1 MSLRLRNRWK
11 QGDRARTLEDI
22 ATVSA
27 ANAWRVACNGVLNLE
42 NEEFETRT
50 QYQRLDVIEEFVIF
64 LLHLTDHQVY
74 GKFSE
79 DERARFVTAMAL
91 RLAGLV
97 EENRADNRPPED
109 QIGRTPEDYRR
120 AFIDKINERNAVYA
134 ECRYSPVE
142 GPGFGLLRAF
152 AEWVSEALGPTNRQW
167 AIDQVVAI
175 DGPEAVEKYTA
186 SLDALLAGSDD
197 RSGPGKEGPVRPMA
211 ED

>member
-11 QGDRARTLEDI
+11 QGERSRTLEDV

-27 ANAWRVACNGVLNLE
+27 ANAWRVACNGVLSLE
-42 NEEFETRT
+42 NEQFETQT
-50 QYQRLDVIEEFVIF
+50 QYQRLDIIEEFVIF

-79 DERARFVTAMAL
+79 EERARFITAMAL

-97 EENRADNRPPED
+97 KENRADNRQPEG
-109 QIGRTPEDYRR
+109 QRHLTPEDYQR
-120 AFIDKINERNAVYA
+120 AFIDKLNARISVYG
-134 ECRYSPVE
+134 ECRYDPLE
-142 GPGFGLLRAF
+142 GPGFGLMRAF
-152 AEWVSEALGPTNRQW
+152 AEWVSEALGPRNREW
-167 AIDQVVAI
+167 AIDQVLTI
-175 DGPEAVEKYTA
+175 EGPEAVEKYTA

-197 RSGPGKEGPVRPMA
+197 RSGPGKAGPVRPMA

>member
-1 MSLRLRNRWK
+1 MALRLRNRWK
-11 QGDRARTLEDI
+11 QGERSRTLEDV

-27 ANAWRVACNGVLNLE
+27 ANAWRVACNGILTLE
-42 NEEFETRT
+42 DEAFETRT

-74 GKFSE
+74 GKFNEE
-79 DERARFVTAMAL
+79 DRARFITAMAL

-97 EENRADNRPPED
+97 EENRADNRAPED
-109 QIGRTPEDYRR
+109 QRHLTPKDYKQ
-120 AFIDKINERNAVYA
+120 AFISKINERNAVYA
-134 ECRYSPVE
+134 ECAYSPLE
-142 GPGFGLLRAF
+142 GPGFSLMRAF
-152 AEWVSEALGPTNRQW
+152 AEWVSEALGPKNRQW
-167 AIDQVVAI
+167 AIDQI
-175 DGPEAVEKYTA
+175 LTIEGPEAVEKYTA